1 MKKAPNTYYKNRHA
15 CFLLQYHLVL
25 ITKYRK
31 PILTNEVDLFIK
43 NYANQYFSNNDCNI
57 LEIESNEDHLH
68 ILFEAPV
75 TIQLTNFI
83 NGFKT
88 VSSRMVRKRFSE
100 TLSKYYWK
108 PYFWSRSY
116 FIATVSEN
124 TTSVVKE
131 YIKSQKD

>member
-1 MKKAPNTYYKNRHA
+1 MKKTKEGYYKNRHA
-15 CFLLQYHLVL
+15 SFLLQYHLVL
-25 ITKYRK
+25 VTKCRK
-31 PILTNEVDLFIK
+31 PILTHDIGLFIK

-57 LEIESNEDHLH
+57 LEIELNKDHIH

-88 VSSRMVRKRFSE
+88 VSSRMARQRFHTE
-100 TLSKYYWK
+100 LNKYYQK

-116 FIATVSEN
+116 FITTVSEI
-124 TTSVVKE
+124 SAQMVKE
-131 YIKSQKD
+131 YIKNQKD

>member
-1 MKKAPNTYYKNRHA
+1 MKKVSNAYYKNRHA

-31 PILTNEVDLFIK
+31 PILADDVDLFIK
-43 NYANQYFSNNDCNI
+43 DYANQYFSNNDCNI
-57 LEIESNEDHLH
+57 LEIESNEDHIH

-75 TIQLTNFI
+75 TIQLTSFI

-88 VSSRMVRKRFSE
+88 VSSRMARKKFAE
-100 TLSKYYWK
+100 TLNKYYWK

-124 TTSVVKE
+124 TTSIVKE
-131 YIKSQKD
+131 YIKNQKE

>member
-1 MKKAPNTYYKNRHA
+1 MKKASNTYYKNRHA

-31 PILTNEVDLFIK
+31 PILTGDLDLFIK
-43 NYANQYFSNNDCNI
+43 NYANQYFSNNDCNT

-88 VSSRMVRKRFSE
+88 VSSRMARKRFAE
-100 TLSKYYWK
+100 TLNKYYQK

-124 TTSVVKE
+124 TTSIVKE
-131 YIKSQKD
+131 YIQNQGK